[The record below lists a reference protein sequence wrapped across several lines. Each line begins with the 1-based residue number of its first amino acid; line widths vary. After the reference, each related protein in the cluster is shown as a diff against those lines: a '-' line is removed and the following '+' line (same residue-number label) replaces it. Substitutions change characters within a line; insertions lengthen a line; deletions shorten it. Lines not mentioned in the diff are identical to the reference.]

1 MTILPDHYNFRDYT
15 DEQLEEFLN
24 KLPFH
29 MAHGAAESEH
39 ERRQKLTDRQL
50 ARDRHSQSTKLSEKT
65 LFWAK
70 VGGIT
75 ASIGTVVLL
84 VSDIG
89 ISKFLPSTSS
99 RASPTSSPQTIPTVA
114 PLISP
119 SAKKPLSRTP
129 RALPTSSP
137 TSTPAS

>member
-1 MTILPDHYNFRDYT
+1 MTILPDHYNFREYT

-29 MAHGAAESEH
+29 MAHSAAESEH

-50 ARDRHSQSTKLSEKT
+50 ATDRHSQSMKLSGKT

-70 VGGIT
+70 VGGIAA
-75 ASIGTVVLL
+75 ASGTVVLL

-99 RASPTSSPQTIPTVA
+99 RASLTSSSQMIPTVA
-114 PLISP
+114 PSISP
-119 SAKKPLSRTP
+119 
-129 RALPTSSP
+129 
-137 TSTPAS
+137 